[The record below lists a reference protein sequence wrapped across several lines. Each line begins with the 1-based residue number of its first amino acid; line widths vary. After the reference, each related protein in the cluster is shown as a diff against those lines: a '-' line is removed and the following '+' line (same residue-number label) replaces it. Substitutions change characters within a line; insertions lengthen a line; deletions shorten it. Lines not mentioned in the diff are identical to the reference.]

1 MPYTATDGIVHIL
14 NNFTLKK
21 VKQHTTII
29 PYDNTRS
36 IETPLLKVV
45 QGLTHSL
52 LLYIQLAMKHDQEE
66 HRIAGIVLGSAVA

>member
-36 IETPLLKVV
+36 IEAPLLKVV
-45 QGLTHSL
+45 QGLTHS

-66 HRIAGIVLGSAVA
+66 HHIAGIVLGSAVA